1 MRTSDTENFA
11 IMRISGSFLSRL
23 YCDDI
28 FILSSDPED
37 YEGGDDYFYING
49 QIPCFYEK
57 ALVET
62 YIKRLK
68 INAGIPLTFSK
79 IELAKISLL
88 RHLPIKPVVYT
99 AIDRRGL
106 KEIKY
111 YTDKDFKHILVDID
125 EYKQYNV

>member
-1 MRTSDTENFA
+1 MRTADTENFA
-11 IMRISGSFLSRL
+11 IMRISGNFLSRL
-23 YCDDI
+23 YCEDI
-28 FILSSDPED
+28 FILSSDSEVS
-37 YEGGDDYFYING
+37 EGNDDYFYING
-49 QIPCFYEK
+49 QIPSFYEE
-57 ALVET
+57 ALAET

-99 AIDRRGL
+99 TIDRRGL